1 MQPAPPDRILDQ
13 IRVTVTAR
21 FLGAL
26 TDAELL
32 ERFIAQRDEVA
43 FGALLERHAPMVL
56 GVCRRVVSDT
66 HLAEDV
72 LQASFLLLARKAAS
86 IRKREALAAWLHGT
100 ALRLARRAA
109 AEAAR
114 ACRADRPAPAASP
127 SDPLADLS
135 GRELLQVLDE
145 ELAGLPESYRIPL
158 LLCHLEGHTRDEA
171 AVRLGWSAG
180 QVKGRLERGRRL
192 LRDRLVKRGVA
203 LPAALSAMLV
213 SDSLLCAAVPNV
225 LVPTLARTA
234 SAFATGAASAAIPA
248 RALCLTEGALKTM
261 FVNRLKLLTISVLV
275 LGLVSSGV
283 GMWLGSRSHAEGQS
297 PAPVAEKPKPVA
309 QDERPPA
316 QLQQAAARQTR
327 ENLKHI
333 ALAFHNYVDVMGALP
348 PSAIYSADGTT
359 PLLSWRVALLP
370 YLDEGELYKQF
381 KLDQPW
387 DSPHNKKLLAKMP
400 AVFRVPGLQARD
412 ATTTF
417 YQVIVGN
424 GCVFE
429 EPRPGDA
436 AGPGGLPGTG
446 DAGGATPPGAAGA
459 PATGTGG
466 GAAPPMGGA
475 PPGFGPPGAAGPGA
489 PGFGVPA
496 RSGARGIRWVDI
508 LDGTS
513 NTLLLVEGESDVP
526 WTKPEDIPYS
536 SAGRVPKLGGLFND
550 VFHVAF
556 ADGSV
561 HAISK
566 QIDEKVLRL
575 MITRAD
581 GQPYDRDAVIDP
593 ITTSDPDQLRR
604 ENQRLEAEI
613 AAAAKELADLKKRF
627 REDSMKRD
635 ADGEKRSATKA
646 LQAEQKQLLR
656 ELEKLR
662 LDIFM
667 MKEQLA
673 GVGGGPTPTAKPK
686 D

>member
-1 MQPAPPDRILDQ
+1 
-13 IRVTVTAR
+13 
-21 FLGAL
+21 
-26 TDAELL
+26 
-32 ERFIAQRDEVA
+32 
-43 FGALLERHAPMVL
+43 
-56 GVCRRVVSDT
+56 
-66 HLAEDV
+66 
-72 LQASFLLLARKAAS
+72 
-86 IRKREALAAWLHGT
+86 
-100 ALRLARRAA
+100 
-109 AEAAR
+109 
-114 ACRADRPAPAASP
+114 
-127 SDPLADLS
+127 
-135 GRELLQVLDE
+135 
-145 ELAGLPESYRIPL
+145 
-158 LLCHLEGHTRDEA
+158 
-171 AVRLGWSAG
+171 
-180 QVKGRLERGRRL
+180 
-192 LRDRLVKRGVA
+192 
-203 LPAALSAMLV
+203 
-213 SDSLLCAAVPNV
+213 
-225 LVPTLARTA
+225 
-234 SAFATGAASAAIPA
+234 
-248 RALCLTEGALKTM
+248 
-261 FVNRLKLLTISVLV
+261 VNRLKMLTISVLA
-275 LGLVSSGV
+275 LGLVSYCV
-283 GMWLGSRSHAEGQS
+283 GMWLGARSHAEGQP

-370 YLDEGELYKQF
+370 YLDEGELYRQF

-412 ATTTF
+412 AATTF

-429 EPRPGDA
+429 EPRPSDA
-436 AGPGGLPGTG
+436 AGAGGLPGTG
-446 DAGGATPPGAAGA
+446 E
-459 PATGTGG
+459 G
-466 GAAPPMGGA
+466 GAAPGVGPAGPIGGA
-475 PPGFGPPGAAGPGA
+475 PPGFGPPGAAAPGA
-489 PGFGVPA
+489 PGFGPPA
-496 RSGARGIRWVDI
+496 RPAARGIRWVDI

-550 VFHVAF
+550 VFHVGF

-566 QIDEKVLRL
+566 QVDEKVLRL

-604 ENQRLEAEI
+604 ENQRLESEVG
-613 AAAAKELADLKKRF
+613 AAAKELAELKRRF

-667 MKEQLA
+667 LKEQLA
-673 GVGGGPTPTAKPK
+673 GPGSAPTPTAQPK

>member
-1 MQPAPPDRILDQ
+1 MQRAPSDRILDQ

-21 FLGAL
+21 FLGPL

-32 ERFIAQRDEVA
+32 ERFITQRDEVA

-56 GVCRRVVSDT
+56 GVCRRVVPDS

-72 LQASFLLLARKAAS
+72 LQASFLLLARKATS
-86 IRKREALAAWLHGT
+86 IRKREALPSWLHGT

-114 ACRADRPAPAASP
+114 AKRADRAVPTTPP
-127 SDPLADLS
+127 PDPLADLS

-145 ELAGLPESYRIPL
+145 ELAALPESYRIPL
-158 LLCHLEGHTRDEA
+158 VLCHLEGQTRDEA
-171 AVRLGWSAG
+171 AIRLGWSPG

-213 SDSLLCAAVPNV
+213 SDSLLCAAVPNF
-225 LVPTLARTA
+225 LAPTLARAAT
-234 SAFATGAASAAIPA
+234 SFAAGAVNAAIPV
-248 RALCLTEGALKTM
+248 RALSLAEGALKTM
-261 FVNRLKLLTISVLV
+261 FANRLKMLLIS
-275 LGLVSSGV
+275 GLAVGVVSSGV
-283 GMWLGSRSHAEGQS
+283 GVWLGSRSHAEGQPPT
-297 PAPVAEKPKPVA
+297 PAPEKPKTVA
-309 QDERPPA
+309 QNEQPRA

-327 ENLKHI
+327 ENLKKL
-333 ALAFHNYVDVMGALP
+333 ALGFHNYVDVMGAFP
-348 PSAIYSADGTT
+348 PSAIYSPDGTS

-370 YLDEGELYKQF
+370 YIDEGELYKQF
-381 KLDQPW
+381 RLDQPW

-400 AVFRVPGLQARD
+400 AVFRVRGLQAPD
-412 ATTTF
+412 ATSTF

-429 EPRPGDA
+429 EPRPGDGG
-436 AGPGGLPGTG
+436 GPGGVVGTG
-446 DAGGATPPGAAGA
+446 DVGGAVAPVGPAPPGIGGPPGIGLPGA
-459 PATGTGG
+459 SGP
-466 GAAPPMGGA
+466 AAPGFG
-475 PPGFGPPGAAGPGA
+475 PPGFGPPARGA
-489 PGFGVPA
+489 
-496 RSGARGIRWVDI
+496 ARGIRLVDI

-566 QIDEKVLRL
+566 QVDEKVLRL

-581 GQPYDRDAVIDP
+581 GLPFDRDAVVDP

-604 ENQRLEAEI
+604 ENQRLESEI
-613 AAAAKELADLKKRF
+613 AAAGKELVELKKRF

-646 LQAEQKQLLR
+646 LQTEQKQLLR

-662 LDIFM
+662 LEISTL
-667 MKEQLA
+667 KEQLT
-673 GVGGGPTPTAKPK
+673 GPGGGPTPTAKPK